1 MTNSALQKIGI
12 VGSGRMGQSI
22 FYHLND
28 FNYALVWVFRSQ
40 ASKSKAVKKFDKKLR
55 RLNKTGA
62 LDDKTYN
69 YKIDNTLITGELEK
83 LNDCDLI
90 IETIIE
96 NEEVKKSLFEKLDL
110 IVNNDCLFVSN
121 SSSIKPSLICPGSD
135 RRDKFAGL
143 HFFYPVQFNAIV
155 EITETE
161 DCSAETVDG
170 LKRFTLDIG
179 KQPLMLNEQSAFI
192 LNKAFIYVQ
201 SQAVAFYKEKIL
213 SFKEIDELIRKNIFS
228 MGIFEFFDQVGLDVI
243 ASAAKHYI
251 EDMEYKDFIS
261 VTVDEIQKLVDKGY
275 LGIKTGRGFY
285 NYTKKEEED
294 HFDLIPVSA
303 NERKKY
309 EEEVVNKL
317 ICLYINT
324 VYTFI
329 DKGYCSEQEI
339 EAALE
344 EYKGMEK
351 GAAALG
357 SEIGFDKVYNWLVQ
371 YYDQTGEK
379 IYYPSSS
386 LRKKLG

>member
-1 MTNSALQKIGI
+1 
-12 VGSGRMGQSI
+12 MGQSI

-28 FNYALVWVFRSQ
+28 FNYALVWVFRNP
-40 ASKSKAVKKFDKKLR
+40 AAKDKAIKKFDKKLR

-62 LDDKTYN
+62 LDDEAYN
-69 YKIDNTLITGELEK
+69 YKIDNTLITVELEK
-83 LNDCDLI
+83 LDDCDLI

-110 IVNNDCLFVSN
+110 IVNKGCLFVSN
-121 SSSIKPSLICPGSD
+121 SSSIKPSLICPDSE
-135 RRDKFAGL
+135 RRDRFAGL
-143 HFFYPVQFNAIV
+143 HFFYPVQFNTIV

-161 DCSAETVDG
+161 NCSAHTTEG
-170 LKRFTLDIG
+170 LKRFAVDIG
-179 KQPLMLNEQSAFI
+179 KQPLMLNEQSSFI

-201 SQAVAFYKEKIL
+201 SQAVGFYKENIL

-243 ASAAKHYI
+243 VSAAKHYI
-251 EDMEYKDFIS
+251 EDMEYKEFIS
-261 VTVDEIQKLVDKGY
+261 ITVDEIQKLVDKGY
-275 LGIKTGRGFY
+275 LGIKTGRGIY
-285 NYTKKEEED
+285 NYTKKED
-294 HFDLIPVSA
+294 DDNHFDLIPVSA
-303 NERKKY
+303 NKRKNY

-357 SEIGFDKVYNWLVQ
+357 SEIGFDKVYDWLVQ